1 MLCALCTITVKVLRI
16 TSNDKGS
23 ENMIKQPYETT
34 LMEIIR
40 FKTEDVIATSN
51 PTSDK
56 YELPFVPKESNT
68 GSIIG

>member
-1 MLCALCTITVKVLRI
+1 
-16 TSNDKGS
+16 
-23 ENMIKQPYETT
+23 MIKQPYETT

-51 PTSDK
+51 PTPDK